1 MNSNLYDTTI
11 GEVLI
16 PKEIKQ
22 HLINSFAQAQGADQ
36 NTEGYR
42 RNQELQSQ
50 QKITYKQLKRIK
62 NFFDNFKGKP
72 TELPFILNGGV
83 LMRNW
88 VNNTLANMRNN
99 TQNNQQTTKPEDPT
113 VNSNDLKTNVNNLA
127 RPSQEHKRT
136 SQRHATA
143 TYEQTV
149 VESLRRINELISK
162 I

>member
-1 MNSNLYDTTI
+1 VNNNLYNTSL

-22 HLINSFAQAQGADQ
+22 HLRNSFAQAKGADE
-36 NTEGYR
+36 NTEGFR

-50 QKITYKQLKRIK
+50 EKITYKQLKRIK
-62 NFFDNFKGKP
+62 NFFDNFKGQP
-72 TELPFILNGGV
+72 NDLSFILNGGV
-83 LMRNW
+83 MVKNW
-88 VNNTLANMRNN
+88 VNNTLDNMRNN
-99 TQNNQQTTKPEDPT
+99 TQNNQQDTKPEDPT
-113 VNSNDLKTNVNNLA
+113 VRPNDLKTNVKDLA

-136 SQRHATA
+136 TQRHPTA

>member
-1 MNSNLYDTTI
+1 MNNNLYNTSL

-22 HLINSFAQAQGADQ
+22 HLRNSFAQAKGADE
-36 NTEGYR
+36 NTEGFR

-50 QKITYKQLKRIK
+50 EKITYNQLKRIK
-62 NFFDNFKGKP
+62 NFFDNFKGQP
-72 TELPFILNGGV
+72 NDLSFILNGGV
-83 LMRNW
+83 MVKNW
-88 VNNTLANMRNN
+88 VNNTLDNMRNN
-99 TQNNQQTTKPEDPT
+99 TQNNQQDTKPEDPT
-113 VNSNDLKTNVNNLA
+113 VRPNDLKTNVKDLA

-136 SQRHATA
+136 TQRHPTA

>member
-1 MNSNLYDTTI
+1 MNSNLYDTTT

-22 HLINSFAQAQGADQ
+22 HLTNSFAQARTADQ
-36 NTEGYR
+36 NTEGFR

-50 QKITYKQLKRIK
+50 EKITYKQLKRIK

-88 VNNTLANMRNN
+88 VNNTLTNMRNN
-99 TQNNQQTTKPEDPT
+99 TQTNQQDTQPADPT
-113 VNSNDLKTNVNNLA
+113 VKSNELKTNVQNLA

>member
-1 MNSNLYDTTI
+1 MNSKLYDTTI

-22 HLINSFAQAQGADQ
+22 HLINSFAQAQSADQ
-36 NTEGYR
+36 NTEGFR

-50 QKITYKQLKRIK
+50 EKITYKQLKRIK

-72 TELPFILNGGV
+72 TELSFILNGGV

-88 VNNTLANMRNN
+88 VNNTLTNMRNN
-99 TQNNQQTTKPEDPT
+99 TQFNQQDTKPEDPT
-113 VNSNDLKTNVNNLA
+113 VNSNELKTNVKNLA

>member
-1 MNSNLYDTTI
+1 VNSKLYHTTI

-36 NTEGYR
+36 NTEGFR
-42 RNQELQSQ
+42 RNQEMQSQ
-50 QKITYKQLKRIK
+50 EKITYKQLKRIK

-88 VNNTLANMRNN
+88 VHNTLTNMRNN
-99 TQNNQQTTKPEDPT
+99 TQVNQQDTKPEDPT
-113 VNSNDLKTNVNNLA
+113 VKSNELKTNVKNLA

>member
-1 MNSNLYDTTI
+1 MNSKLYDTSI
-11 GEVLI
+11 GEVVI
-16 PKEIKQ
+16 PREIKQ
-22 HLINSFAQAQGADQ
+22 HLRNSFAQAQGANQ

-50 QKITYKQLKRIK
+50 EKITYKQLKRIK

-83 LMRNW
+83 LVKNW
-88 VNNTLANMRNN
+88 VNNSLNNMRNN
-99 TQNNQQTTKPEDPT
+99 TQNNQQDTRPEDPT
-113 VNSNDLKTNVNNLA
+113 IKSNELKTNVKDLA
-127 RPSQEHKRT
+127 RPSQEHKKT
-136 SQRHATA
+136 SQRHPTA

-149 VESLRRINELISK
+149 VESLKRINDLISK

>member
-1 MNSNLYDTTI
+1 MNNNLYNTSL

-22 HLINSFAQAQGADQ
+22 HLRNSFAQAKGADE
-36 NTEGYR
+36 NTEGFR

-50 QKITYKQLKRIK
+50 EKITYKQLKRIK
-62 NFFDNFKGKP
+62 NFFDNFKGQP
-72 TELPFILNGGV
+72 NDLSFILNGGV
-83 LMRNW
+83 MVKNW
-88 VNNTLANMRNN
+88 VNNTLDNMRNN
-99 TQNNQQTTKPEDPT
+99 TQNNQQDTKPEDPT
-113 VNSNDLKTNVNNLA
+113 VRPNDLKTNVKDLA

-136 SQRHATA
+136 TQRHPTA

>member
-1 MNSNLYDTTI
+1 VNSNLYDTTI